1 MANHSSASVR
11 ETPHVN
17 QNSRT
22 NTIINSLKE
31 RAQAVLNDR
40 SIDAQSRALIRYAL
54 ETNDP
59 LLAEFVRRADAGE
72 TLVDEAGYLNTSY
85 TDEEKTAALAEL
97 ICRAG
102 DEAGTRSAA
111 LLVLMSTL
119 ENASHPKALA
129 NLAKHLAFT
138 RCGELNF
145 NGVVEAQS
153 AIFESELLADDTK
166 GTSHEQYKPHLH

>member
-1 MANHSSASVR
+1 MSTHSSASMR

-17 QNSRT
+17 QTSRT
-22 NTIINSLKE
+22 NTIVNALKQ

-40 SIDAQSRALIRYAL
+40 SIDPESRAIIRYAL

-59 LLAEFVRRADAGE
+59 WLAELVRQADDGE
-72 TLVDEAGYLNTSY
+72 TVVDSVGFVKTSS
-85 TDEEKTAALAEL
+85 TDEERLAALAEL

-102 DEAGTRSAA
+102 DEAGTKSAA

-129 NLAKHLAFT
+129 NLAKQFAFT
-138 RCGELNF
+138 RCVELNL
-145 NGVVEAQS
+145 NGMVEAQIK
-153 AIFESELLADDTK
+153 IFESELLADDTLM
-166 GTSHEQYKPHLH
+166 S

>member
-1 MANHSSASVR
+1 MTNHSSASVR

-17 QNSRT
+17 QTTRT
-22 NTIINSLKE
+22 NTIINALKE

-40 SIDAQSRALIRYAL
+40 SIDAQSRAIIRYAL

-59 LLAEFVRRADAGE
+59 LLAELVRRADAGE
-72 TLVDEAGYLNTSY
+72 TIVDEAGFLKLSS
-85 TDEEKTAALAEL
+85 TDEEKLAALTEL

-102 DEAGTRSAA
+102 DEAGTKSAA
-111 LLVLMSTL
+111 LLVLMWTL
-119 ENASHPKALA
+119 ENASHPKVLA

-145 NGVVEAQS
+145 NGLIEAQI
-153 AIFESELLADDTK
+153 AVFESELLADDTLV
-166 GTSHEQYKPHLH
+166 S

>member
-1 MANHSSASVR
+1 MTTHSSAVVR

-17 QNSRT
+17 GTSRT
-22 NTIINSLKE
+22 NTIINALKQ
-31 RAQAVLNDR
+31 RAQAVLNDT
-40 SIDAQSRALIRYAL
+40 SIDPESRAIIRYAL

-59 LLAEFVRRADAGE
+59 WLADLVRRADAGE
-72 TLVDEAGYLNTSY
+72 TVVDSSGFLKTSS
-85 TDEEKTAALAEL
+85 TDEEKIAAFVEL

-102 DEAGTRSAA
+102 DEAGTKSAA

-129 NLAKHLAFT
+129 NLAKHFAFT

-145 NGVVEAQS
+145 PGMVEAQI
-153 AIFESELLADDTK
+153 AAVEGALLC
-166 GTSHEQYKPHLH
+166 G

>member
-1 MANHSSASVR
+1 MTTHVSATVR

-17 QNSRT
+17 QTSRT
-22 NTIINSLKE
+22 NTIINALKQ

-40 SIDAQSRALIRYAL
+40 SIDPQSRTIIRYAL

-59 LLAEFVRRADAGE
+59 WLADLVRRADAGE
-72 TLVDEAGYLNTSY
+72 TVVDSAGFLKTSS
-85 TDEEKTAALAEL
+85 TDEEKIAAFVEL

-102 DEAGTRSAA
+102 DEAGTKSAA

-119 ENASHPKALA
+119 EHATHPKALA

-138 RCGELNF
+138 RCAELNL
-145 NGVVEAQS
+145 NGMVEAQI
-153 AIFESELLADDTK
+153 AVLEDELLADNTLV
-166 GTSHEQYKPHLH
+166 S

>member
-1 MANHSSASVR
+1 M
-11 ETPHVN
+11 
-17 QNSRT
+17 
-22 NTIINSLKE
+22 I
-31 RAQAVLNDR
+31 
-40 SIDAQSRALIRYAL
+40 IRYSV

-59 LLAEFVRRADAGE
+59 LLAELVRRADAGE
-72 TLVDEAGYLNTSY
+72 TLVDEAGLLKRSS
-85 TDEEKTAALAEL
+85 TDEEKIEALVEL

-102 DEAGTRSAA
+102 DEAGTKSAA

-145 NGVVEAQS
+145 NGVVEAQI
-153 AIFESELLADDTK
+153 AVFESELLADDTLV
-166 GTSHEQYKPHLH
+166 S

>member
-17 QNSRT
+17 QISRT
-22 NTIINSLKE
+22 NTIINAVKE

-40 SIDAQSRALIRYAL
+40 SIDAESRAIIRYAL

-72 TLVDEAGYLNTSY
+72 IVDEAGYLNISS
-85 TDEEKTAALAEL
+85 TDEEKIAALVEL

-102 DEAGTRSAA
+102 DEAGSKSAA

-119 ENASHPKALA
+119 ENALHPKALA
-129 NLAKHLAFT
+129 NLAKHFAFT
-138 RCGELNF
+138 RCGELNL
-145 NGVVEAQS
+145 NGVIEAQI
-153 AIFESELLADDTK
+153 AVFESELLADATFV
-166 GTSHEQYKPHLH
+166 S

>member
-1 MANHSSASVR
+1 MTIMTTHSSASVR

-17 QNSRT
+17 QTSRT
-22 NTIINSLKE
+22 NTIVDALKR
-31 RAQAVLNDR
+31 RAQSVLNDK
-40 SIDAQSRALIRYAL
+40 SIDAQSRAIIRYAL

-59 LLAEFVRRADAGE
+59 WLAKLVRRADEGE
-72 TLVDEAGYLNTSY
+72 TIIDSERFLKTSSPS
-85 TDEEKTAALAEL
+85 EEKIAALAEM

-102 DEAGTRSAA
+102 DEAGTKSAA

-119 ENASHPKALA
+119 ENATHPKALA

-145 NGVVEAQS
+145 NGMVDLQIEV
-153 AIFESELLADDTK
+153 FESELLADNTLV
-166 GTSHEQYKPHLH
+166 S

>member
-17 QNSRT
+17 QTSRT
-22 NTIINSLKE
+22 NTIVTALKH

-40 SIDAQSRALIRYAL
+40 SIDPQSRAIIRYAL

-59 LLAEFVRRADAGE
+59 WLADLVRRADAGE
-72 TLVDEAGYLNTSY
+72 TVIDSAGFLKTCSTN
-85 TDEEKTAALAEL
+85 EEKIAALAEM

-102 DEAGTRSAA
+102 DEAGTKSAA

-119 ENASHPKALA
+119 ENATHPKALA
-129 NLAKHLAFT
+129 NLAKHFAFT
-138 RCGELNF
+138 RCGELNL
-145 NGVVEAQS
+145 NGMVEAQ
-153 AIFESELLADDTK
+153 IEVFESELLADNTLM
-166 GTSHEQYKPHLH
+166 S

>member
-1 MANHSSASVR
+1 MANHSSATVR

-17 QNSRT
+17 RTSRT
-22 NTIINSLKE
+22 NTIVNALKQ

-40 SIDAQSRALIRYAL
+40 SIDAENRAIIRYAL

-59 LLAEFVRRADAGE
+59 WLAELVRRADEGE
-72 TLVDEAGYLNTSY
+72 TVVDEAGCLNIPSTN
-85 TDEEKTAALAEL
+85 DEEKIAALVEM

-102 DEAGTRSAA
+102 DEVETKSAA

-129 NLAKHLAFT
+129 NLAKRFAFT
-138 RCGELNF
+138 RCGELNL
-145 NGVVEAQS
+145 NGMVEAQV
-153 AIFESELLADDTK
+153 AVFESELLTDNTLV
-166 GTSHEQYKPHLH
+166 S

>member
-1 MANHSSASVR
+1 MANDSSASVR

-22 NTIINSLKE
+22 NTFINAVKE
-31 RAQAVLNDR
+31 RAQAVLNDQ
-40 SIDAQSRALIRYAL
+40 SIDAPSRAIIRYAL

-59 LLAEFVRRADAGE
+59 WLADLLRRADEGE
-72 TLVDEAGYLNTSY
+72 TVVDSAGFLKTSS
-85 TDEEKTAALAEL
+85 TDEEKVEALTEL

-102 DEAGTRSAA
+102 DEAGTKSAA

-129 NLAKHLAFT
+129 NLTKHLAFT
-138 RCGELNF
+138 RCSELNL
-145 NGVVEAQS
+145 NGHGR
-153 AIFESELLADDTK
+153 
-166 GTSHEQYKPHLH
+166 GTDRNN

>member
-1 MANHSSASVR
+1 MANDSSASVR
-11 ETPHVN
+11 ETPHVH
-17 QNSRT
+17 QTSRT
-22 NTIINSLKE
+22 NNYINALKE
-31 RAQAVLNDR
+31 RAQAVINNR
-40 SIDAQSRALIRYAL
+40 TIDAPSRAIIRYSL

-59 LLAEFVRRADAGE
+59 SLAELVRRADAGE
-72 TLVDEAGYLNTSY
+72 TLVYEAGFLKRSS
-85 TDEEKTAALAEL
+85 TDEEKIEALAEL

-102 DEAGTRSAA
+102 DEAGTKSAA

-145 NGVVEAQS
+145 NGVVDAQI
-153 AIFESELLADDTK
+153 AVFESALLSDDPLV
-166 GTSHEQYKPHLH
+166 S